1 MSRSTLAE
9 LRLKVAEAAI
19 VLEHHFN
26 PDQWKLAYTGL
37 DKYGRKVGFDAK
49 EHCLALM
56 AERIQLIIAGFHE
69 SHFKASI
76 TLEFK
81 PGEFTLTA
89 HEPSE
94 TRALLKLRERLS
106 DTCDKLGLSDLIP
119 SAP

>member
-1 MSRSTLAE
+1 MSTLSE

-26 PDQWKLAYTGL
+26 PDQWELAYTGRNKRG
-37 DKYGRKVGFDAK
+37 DKVDFDAK
-49 EHCLALM
+49 AHCLVLM
-56 AERIQLIIAGFHE
+56 AERVQLLIAGHQE
-69 SHFKASI
+69 STFKATI

-81 PGEFTLTA
+81 PGEFTLSA